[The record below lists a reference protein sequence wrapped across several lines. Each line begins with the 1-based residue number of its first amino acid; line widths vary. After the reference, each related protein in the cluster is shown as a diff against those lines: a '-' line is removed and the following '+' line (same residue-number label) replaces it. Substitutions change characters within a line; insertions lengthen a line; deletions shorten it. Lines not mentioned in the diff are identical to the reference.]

1 MIESDS
7 RSSAVRVRVRRP
19 PSRVRRGVC
28 ALFVDRSSCGSPE
41 QNLRLSGLS
50 ALDKIVEYAP
60 SERIG
65 RLFRR
70 SPCFHGHNPEPAA
83 AAAGPAGGAMHHNAL
98 ILLCTWQSAGG
109 RRRRKDK
116 TGCQVGQ

>member
-50 ALDKIVEYAP
+50 ALDKIVGYAP

-70 SPCFHGHNPEPAA
+70 SVP
-83 AAAGPAGGAMHHNAL
+83 
-98 ILLCTWQSAGG
+98 LLSWP
-109 RRRRKDK
+109 
-116 TGCQVGQ
+116 